1 MKRIFFAFIFVLVL
15 FLFPN
20 IALAQES
27 VVNPPQLEY
36 FTVPVQRVLEQR
48 TVDGGYYLQTIEV
61 QLPDISEAV
70 ELPVGSEFQ
79 ALSEDQLLHQ
89 GQRIVVVQQVFDD
102 GSIEYAVADIHR
114 LGILQWLILG
124 FFLLVLVVA
133 GKRGFLSIIGM
144 VASMVVVFT
153 FLVPELLS
161 GADPVV
167 ISLLA
172 AVMVGAS
179 TLYLSHGFSRR
190 SHIAFGSIL
199 LTLLM
204 VLLLGQVA
212 VQTAELAGLGSE
224 EAYFLQFTPGIS
236 IKLQGLLLGGIII
249 GALGV
254 LDDIIVSQVSVVT
267 QLKAANEKLSKA
279 ELYWRGLEVGKDHVA
294 SLVNTLVLAYAGANL
309 PLFLLFYT
317 SEGVPWWVTV
327 NNELIAEEVVRTVV
341 GSIGLVLAV
350 PITTVLAAVFL
361 RKKDTKGHVHSHA
374 HPHD

>member
-1 MKRIFFAFIFVLVL
+1 M
-15 FLFPN
+15 
-20 IALAQES
+20 
-27 VVNPPQLEY
+27 
-36 FTVPVQRVLEQR
+36 
-48 TVDGGYYLQTIEV
+48 
-61 QLPDISEAV
+61 
-70 ELPVGSEFQ
+70 GSEFQ
-79 ALSEDQLLHQ
+79 ALSEDQLLHE
-89 GQRIVVVQQVFDD
+89 GERIVVVQQIFDD
-102 GSIEYAVADIHR
+102 GRTEYAVADVHR
-114 LGILQWLILG
+114 LGVLQWLVLG

-144 VASMVVVFT
+144 VASMVVVFMY
-153 FLVPELLS
+153 LVPELLS
-161 GADPVV
+161 GADPVL

-190 SHIAFGSIL
+190 SHIAFASIL

-267 QLKAANEKLSKA
+267 QLKAANEKLSKV

-350 PITTVLAAVFL
+350 PITTLLAAVFL
-361 RKKDTKGHVHSHA
+361 RNKDSKGQVHTHA